1 MRISAALEGDLK
13 RFLADELKAAEAAV
27 TAGVRAATEGLKQDL
42 RRQIVGA
49 GLGQRL
55 ASTWRGLATVPMF
68 ILVPQVTVR
77 KRLDVA
83 AATDKW
89 IAELPRLVVRSWQ
102 EPGR

>member
-1 MRISAALEGDLK
+1 MRLEAALEGDLK

-55 ASTWRGLATVPMF
+55 WANASPAPGGARSTRGEARACGRRASSSARRPASSGPMRRA
-68 ILVPQVTVR
+68 P
-77 KRLDVA
+77 
-83 AATDKW
+83 
-89 IAELPRLVVRSWQ
+89 
-102 EPGR
+102 